1 MVNCVLSGYYLVLEH
16 KGHVGKSH
24 VSKKK
29 GGKKRKF
36 LCIHIII
43 WESRYNKINTTILM
57 ILKLLLHNNID
68 CQQK

>member
-29 GGKKRKF
+29 GGKKGNF
-36 LCIHIII
+36 
-43 WESRYNKINTTILM
+43 YAFT
-57 ILKLLLHNNID
+57 
-68 CQQK
+68 